1 MRLSGASVMDPAG
14 IDRLSQQIG
23 FILEIDKLKTVL
35 RQTLLIDQ
43 SRRENTAE
51 HSWHLAM
58 MAITLADYAERP
70 VDIGRVIRMLLV
82 HDLVEIDAGDTF
94 VYDVAANL
102 DKAAREAE
110 AAERIFGLLPPDQ
123 GTELRSLWQEF
134 EARQTPDAAFA
145 AALDRLQP
153 LLHNYHTEGSTWRQ
167 HGITVEQVIMRNRSI
182 AEGSQRLW
190 AYTER
195 LIEDAVAHG
204 FLAPGASEPESGDS
218 GHFQMQPNR

>member
-1 MRLSGASVMDPAG
+1 MRLMESGA
-14 IDRLSQQIG
+14 DRLAQQIG

-35 RQTLLIDQ
+35 RQTLLIDR

-58 MAITLADYAERP
+58 MAITLADHADRP

-94 VYDVAANL
+94 VYDFAANQ
-102 DKAAREAE
+102 DKAAREAA
-110 AAERIFGLLPPDQ
+110 AAERIFGLLPSDQ

-134 EARQTPDAAFA
+134 EARTTPDAAFA

-153 LLHNYHTEGSTWRQ
+153 LLHNFHTEGSTWRQ
-167 HGITVEQVIMRNRSI
+167 HGITVEQVMTLNRTI
-182 AEGSQRLW
+182 AQGSQRLW

-195 LIEDAVAHG
+195 LIEEALARG
-204 FLAPGASEPESGDS
+204 FLAP
-218 GHFQMQPNR
+218 

>member
-1 MRLSGASVMDPAG
+1 MRLMKSAADCLP
-14 IDRLSQQIG
+14 QQIG
-23 FILEIDKLKTVL
+23 FIVEIDKLKTVL
-35 RQTLLIDQ
+35 RQTLLIDG

-58 MAITLADYAERP
+58 MAISLADYADRP

-94 VYDVAANL
+94 VYDVAANQ
-102 DKAAREAE
+102 DKAEREAA
-110 AAERIFGLLPPDQ
+110 AAERIFGLLPLDQ

-134 EARQTPDAAFA
+134 EARTTPDAAFA

-167 HGITVEQVIMRNRSI
+167 HGITVEQVVTLNRTI
-182 AEGSQRLW
+182 ANGSQRLW
-190 AYTER
+190 EYTER
-195 LIEDAVAHG
+195 LIEDAAARG
-204 FLAPGASEPESGDS
+204 FLA
-218 GHFQMQPNR
+218 R